1 MEEEKRAIKALES
14 PLKEKGYTLY
24 EVKFRQSKEG
34 PKLEVIVD
42 RDDPISL
49 EDIVSLSDF
58 VSQALDEE
66 DPIQGPYTLDLSSAG
81 AEKKIPLDSLEKAV
95 GKYVHLH
102 LSHPYNGENILE
114 GTLKAIEEDHI
125 ILTLKVKGRKKDV
138 SFPKK
143 DVDDARYAIEF

>member
-1 MEEEKRAIKALES
+1 MEEEKRAIKALEG

-58 VSQALDEE
+58 VSRALDEE
-66 DPIQGPYTLDLSSAG
+66 DPIQGDLLLGSCAG
-81 AEKKIPLDSLEKAV
+81 
-95 GKYVHLH
+95 
-102 LSHPYNGENILE
+102 
-114 GTLKAIEEDHI
+114 
-125 ILTLKVKGRKKDV
+125 
-138 SFPKK
+138 
-143 DVDDARYAIEF
+143 